1 MQHKA
6 EFVIKEVGG
15 SIGAIAMLLALT
27 RSIYDEERIKNE
39 LLKIPEYKFVVT
51 ELGGKSTMDE
61 FQEKTTRVVLGACL
75 NAGLISKQTH
85 EIHAVLHATEEAK
98 KGILVNASSS
108 THLALKIA
116 IVRSHKWVAVAI
128 FGDSAIHYT
137 TNHER
142 AGLGIMHI

>member
-1 MQHKA
+1 MQNKL
-6 EFVIKEVGG
+6 EFTIKEVGG

-27 RSIYDEERIKNE
+27 RSIYDEERIKSE
-39 LLKIPEYKFVVT
+39 LTKSPEYKFVVT

-75 NAGLISKQTH
+75 NSGLIKKQSH

-98 KGILVNASSS
+98 RGILVNASTSAN
-108 THLALKIA
+108 LALKIA
-116 IVRSHKWVAVAI
+116 IVRNNNWVAVAM
-128 FGDSAIHYT
+128 FGDSAIHHT

>member
-1 MQHKA
+1 MQYKA
-6 EFVIKEVGG
+6 EFVLKEVGG
-15 SIGAIAMLLALT
+15 SIGAVAMLLALT
-27 RSIYDEERIKNE
+27 RSIYDEERIKSE
-39 LLKIPEYKFVVT
+39 LSKIPEYKFVVT

-75 NAGLISKQTH
+75 NAGLINKQTR

-98 KGILVNASSS
+98 KGIIVNASSS
-108 THLALKIA
+108 TNLALKIA
-116 IVRSHKWVAVAI
+116 IVRNSKWIAVAM